1 MGATYEY
8 IVSGTK
14 LCWEQIVYRLVSENH
29 QMSQRDIWRFAGEG
43 GYCIW
48 NRLSRSIHGGYPHTV
63 GVVCVE
69 DDLICYQRSKLKH
82 VFRI

>member
-1 MGATYEY
+1 
-8 IVSGTK
+8 
-14 LCWEQIVYRLVSENH
+14 
-29 QMSQRDIWRFAGEG
+29 MSQRDTVFGDLREEEDTVSGKGSAHT
-43 GYCIW
+43 
-48 NRLSRSIHGGYPHTV
+48 SGYPHTV